1 MIDQS
6 PFQAKT
12 TFCQPA
18 SPAMILSRAEF
29 FLKYSPMLKMM
40 FCENPPTATICY
52 LSAIRRLTVLG
63 LLLFLTLSSGIAQKP
78 SSDEDALQIKS
89 IFDAALTDGQCYN
102 WLTTLCTK
110 VGNRLAGSPGA
121 EAAVTWTRSMLDTIG
136 LDSVWLQP
144 CLVPRWVRGSKEI
157 VRIAADQ
164 NRPASELNA
173 LALGGSVGTGPGGL
187 QAEIIEVQ
195 SLDELEKMGK
205 SALRGKIVFFN
216 RPMDATH
223 FNTFRAYGG
232 AVDQRVHG
240 ASRAAKFGAAAVV
253 VRSMAS
259 GLNDWPHTGTMIYDT
274 AVSTVKI
281 PAVAISTNDA
291 ERLSQLI
298 KTSSHIEIFI
308 KMDCQTLTDV
318 PSFNV
323 IGELR
328 GSVHPEKIITIGG
341 HLDSWDV
348 GQGAHDDG
356 AGCVQS
362 MDVLFLLKKMGLR
375 PRHTI
380 RCVLFMNEENG
391 LRGGTAYA
399 DEARRKGEQHLAALE
414 SDSGGFSPKGFGFE
428 ADATVFQSYFDKIIG
443 WEDLFDNYGIRFRK
457 GGGGADI
464 GPLKPLKPLLI
475 GLQVDT
481 HRYFDFHHTNND
493 VIENVHPR
501 ELKSG
506 AAAMTSLVWLID
518 KYGL

>member
-1 MIDQS
+1 MAS
-6 PFQAKT
+6 GT
-12 TFCQPA
+12 TFHH
-18 SPAMILSRAEF
+18 LTRF
-29 FLKYSPMLKMM
+29 R
-40 FCENPPTATICY
+40 TA
-52 LSAIRRLTVLG
+52 LVLG
-63 LLLFLTLSSGIAQKP
+63 VFVFSTLNPTVAQTTA
-78 SSDEDALQIKS
+78 SDEDALAIKS
-89 IFDAALTDGQCYN
+89 IFDAGLADGQCYN
-102 WLTTLCTK
+102 WLTSLCTK

-121 EAAVTWTRSMLDTIG
+121 AAAVNWGRAALDTLG

-144 CLVPRWVRGSKEI
+144 CMVPHWVRGEKEI
-157 VRIAADQ
+157 VRIAASKNQ
-164 NRPASELNA
+164 PSSELNS

-187 QAEIIEVQ
+187 QAEIIEVKG
-195 SLDELEKMGK
+195 LDDLEKLGK
-205 SALRGKIVFFN
+205 EGLRGKIVFFN
-216 RPMDATH
+216 RPMDPTQ

-232 AVDQRVHG
+232 AVDQRAHG

-259 GLNDWPHTGTMIYDT
+259 GLNDWPHTGGVLYDT
-274 AVSTVKI
+274 AVSKVKI

-291 ERLSQLI
+291 ERLSQLL
-298 KTSSHIEIFI
+298 KTAPKTEIFLQTN
-308 KMDCQTLTDV
+308 CQTLADE

-323 IGELR
+323 IGEMR
-328 GSVHPEKIITIGG
+328 GSVHPEKIITVGG

-362 MDVLFLLKKMGLR
+362 MDVLYLLKKTGWK

-399 DEARRKGEQHLAALE
+399 DEARRKGEKHLAALE
-414 SDSGGFSPKGFGFE
+414 SDAGGFSPRGFGFE
-428 ADATVFQSYFDKIIG
+428 AEATVFQSFFDKVMR
-443 WEDLFDNYGIRFRK
+443 WEDLFDTYGIRFRK

-475 GLQVDT
+475 GLQPDT
-481 HRYFDFHHTNND
+481 QRYFDFHHTNND
-493 VIENVHPR
+493 TIENVHPR

-506 AAAMTSLVWLID
+506 AAAMTALVWLID